1 MWFKS
6 VEFWIYSERLES
18 GFGRSA
24 VICLSWGDSDDGVLS
39 DRKQYEFGRCSHEC
53 RGFCQAL
60 DLMFNNE
67 FNLMFGTWCAGLQI
81 KVYCHFVFTIFLI
94 FNLRI
99 LATLC
104 GFVFLVLQVMNWHC
118 APWST
123 YIIQFTAWSVIY
135 QSRYTL
141 EDFSAWLR
149 LNFLWFVLFMGP
161 FSAPLC
167 VLTLHIIDLS
177 LRCLGLEDAT
187 KTTRY
192 IL

>member
-1 MWFKS
+1 MTVHFECYFRSHCYIYIFHLISCCCRCCMCVYIHKKLRNFMWFKS

-123 YIIQFTAWSVIY
+123 YIIQFTA
-135 QSRYTL
+135 
-141 EDFSAWLR
+141 
-149 LNFLWFVLFMGP
+149 
-161 FSAPLC
+161 C
-167 VLTLHIIDLS
+167 DLS
-177 LRCLGLEDAT
+177 LSKSIHTGGLQCLT
-187 KTTRY
+187 
-192 IL
+192 